1 MNKEMITV
9 REAAG
14 FLRISLPTV
23 YKLIQSGTIPHVKV
37 GHRYIIPRDQFMAWV
52 NENAHGGD
60 IHER

>member
-1 MNKEMITV
+1 MNNEMITV

-14 FLRISLPTV
+14 FLRLSLPSV

-37 GHRYIIPRDQFMAWV
+37 GCRYIIPRDQFMAWV

-60 IHER
+60 LHG